1 MKKRYLLIV
10 VGLIVSIVLMLLVGI
25 EKSKQIKVN
34 AKIMEQEKTKE
45 IEYHIYKYNNDEGT
59 MLVKIQDKENGINEV
74 ILPDERVL
82 QCYGKTQ
89 VSIDYN
95 IQNSNE
101 YYFKAINTLGEVID
115 KTIVI
120 NQETL
125 EGLMPVQYS
134 EENTNLT
141 VDIEYNNYKNK
152 YYKFGESDTWV
163 QYNGEFN
170 ILVEE
175 AVKNNAYNEEDK
187 SVNVYLK
194 GADDLDNEVIVKTKI
209 SIKAELPRVNLII
222 RNTDTN
228 MDIEKVKKDIKT
240 KLAKSNISAGFMDI
254 ALGGEE
260 IVQSNAEDAKTIFDT
275 WGRVGYT
282 GRWYYDANR
291 KAIINSENTDNYT
304 GFYYSKRMDYNEIE
318 LEYTNTTT
326 DGDDDMM
333 GCMIRFNR
341 NSNGTVTTYLFAL
354 DRHDNGGGINNGAY
368 NGLLKITGKS
378 FAHGNVS
385 VLQRVNKV
393 WKRNEWT
400 KYKIIAKENNIK
412 VYIDDELVID
422 YTDNSAPILEGSYGF
437 FSYSQAYSMYKD
449 IKGKG
454 LRYYSLKEAIDITNW
469 DKDTNCIININ
480 NDKEEDLT
488 DEVALKLNEKKIH
501 YIGVTTEEHK
511 PEIDEFLP
519 KIINRGKYVN
529 NQDYEQMVNTIVE
542 YVKKI
547 KK

>member
-1 MKKRYLLIV
+1 MKKRYILVIGILTALIV
-10 VGLIVSIVLMLLVGI
+10 IILAIGTNKLNLIDTISR
-25 EKSKQIKVN
+25 
-34 AKIMEQEKTKE
+34 KTDKDPVKAVD
-45 IEYHIYKYNNDEGT
+45 YSVYKYDNDTGT
-59 MLVKIQDKENGINEV
+59 MLVKIQDDENG
-74 ILPDERVL
+74 LDEIICPNGTVL
-82 QCYGKTQ
+82 KCYGKTK

-95 IQNSNE
+95 IENNNE
-101 YYFKAINTLGEVID
+101 YYFKATNTSGEIID
-115 KTIVI
+115 RTIII
-120 NQETL
+120 NQESL
-125 EGLMPVQYS
+125 EDLIPVEYS

-141 VDIEYNNYKNK
+141 IDINYKEYKNK
-152 YYKFGESDTWV
+152 YYKFGESKEWV
-163 QYNGEFN
+163 QYNGQFD
-170 ILVEE
+170 ILVED
-175 AVKNNAYNEEDK
+175 AVKDNAYNEEYKTVDM
-187 SVNVYLK
+187 YLK
-194 GADDLDNEVIVKTKI
+194 GTDDLGNEVIVKKQI
-209 SIKAELPRVNLII
+209 AIKAELPKIRLTI

-228 MDIEKVKKDIKT
+228 MDIEQMKKDIKT
-240 KLAKSNISAGFMDI
+240 KLAQDNISAGFMDI

-260 IVQSNAEDAKTIFDT
+260 IVQSNGEDAQTIFNT
-275 WGRVGYT
+275 WGRVGWT
-282 GRWYYDANR
+282 GRWYYDANS
-291 KAIINSENTDNYT
+291 KSIINSENTDNYT
-304 GFYYSKRMDYNEIE
+304 GFYYAKKMDYNEIE

-326 DGDDDMM
+326 DSDDDMM

-378 FAHGNVS
+378 FAHGNVK

-400 KYKIIAKENNIK
+400 KYKITAKENNIK

-422 YTDNSAPILEGSYGF
+422 YTDNSDPILEGSYGF
-437 FSYSQAYSMYKD
+437 FSYSQAYSMYRD

-501 YIGVTTEEHK
+501 YIGVTIEEHK
-511 PEIDEFLP
+511 QELEEFLP

-529 NQDYEQMVNTIVE
+529 SQDYEQMVNTIVE

>member
-1 MKKRYLLIV
+1 MKKRYLLIA
-10 VGLIVSIVLMLLVGI
+10 IVLMVFLLLMLFVGI
-25 EKSKQIKVN
+25 QRAKQINVN
-34 AKIMEQEKTKE
+34 AKIMEQDKIKE
-45 IEYHIYKYNNDEGT
+45 VEYHIYKYNNDEGT
-59 MLVKIQDKENGINEV
+59 MLVKIQDKENGISEI

-89 VSIDYN
+89 VSIDYH
-95 IQNSNE
+95 IQNNNE

-125 EGLMPVQYS
+125 ESLMPLQYN

-141 VDIEYNNYKNK
+141 IDINYDEYKNK
-152 YYKFGESDTWV
+152 YYKFGESDTWI
-163 QYNGEFN
+163 QYNGKFD

-175 AVKNNAYNEEDK
+175 AVKNNAYNEEYKTVDI
-187 SVNVYLK
+187 YLK
-194 GADDLDNEVIVKTKI
+194 GTDDLENEVIVKTKI
-209 SIKAELPRVNLII
+209 AIKAELPKVKLII
-222 RNTDTN
+222 RNTDTK
-228 MDIEKVKKDIKT
+228 MDIEKMKQDIKN
-240 KLAKSNISAGFMDI
+240 KLAKNNISAGFMDL

-260 IVQSNAEDAKTIFDT
+260 IVQSNGEDAQTIFNT

-282 GRWYYDANR
+282 GRWYYDANS
-291 KAIINSENTDNYT
+291 KSIINSENTDNYT

-318 LEYTNTTT
+318 LEYNNTTT
-326 DGDDDMM
+326 DSDDDMM

-341 NSNGTVTTYLFAL
+341 NANGTVTTYLFAL
-354 DRHDNGGGINNGAY
+354 DRHDNGGGIGNGAY

-378 FAHGNVS
+378 FAHGNVQ
-385 VLQRVNKV
+385 VLQRINRVWTRNK
-393 WKRNEWT
+393 WT
-400 KYKIIAKENNIK
+400 KYRIVAKENNIK
-412 VYIDDELVID
+412 VYIDNQLVID

-437 FSYSQAYSMYKD
+437 FSYSQAYSRYKD

-454 LRYYSLKEAIDITNW
+454 LKYYSLKEAIDITNW
-469 DKDTNCIININ
+469 DKETNCIININ

-488 DEVALKLNEKKIH
+488 DEVAYKMHKNKIH

-511 PEIDEFLP
+511 QEVNEFLP
-519 KIINRGKYVN
+519 KILNRGTYVN
-529 NQDYEQMVNTIVE
+529 STDYEKMVDSIVE
-542 YVKKI
+542 YVKTI

>member
-1 MKKRYLLIV
+1 MKKKYLLIV
-10 VGLIVSIVLMLLVGI
+10 LILMVFLLLI
-25 EKSKQIKVN
+25 LFAQIKKTRQIN
-34 AKIMEQEKTKE
+34 INTDTAKQEIIKG

-74 ILPDERVL
+74 ILPDGKVL

-95 IQNSNE
+95 IQNNTE
-101 YYFKAINTLGEVID
+101 YYFKAINTLEEVID

-125 EGLMPVQYS
+125 ESLMPVQYS

-141 VDIEYNNYKNK
+141 VGIEYNNYKNK
-152 YYKFGESDTWV
+152 YYKFGESDTWI
-163 QYNGEFN
+163 QYNGQFN

-175 AVKNNAYNEEDK
+175 AVKNNAFNEEDK
-187 SVNVYLK
+187 TVSIYLK
-194 GADDLDNEVIVKTKI
+194 GADDLDNEVIVKNKI
-209 SIKAELPRVNLII
+209 AIKAELPKVKLII

-228 MDIEKVKKDIKT
+228 MDIEKVKEDIKT
-240 KLAKSNISAGFMDI
+240 KLAESNISAGFMDI

-282 GRWYYDANR
+282 GRWYYDANS
-291 KAIINSENTDNYT
+291 KSIINSENTDNYT
-304 GFYYSKRMDYNEIE
+304 GFYYAKKMDYNEIE
-318 LEYTNTTT
+318 LEYNNTTT
-326 DGDDDMM
+326 DSDDDMM

-341 NSNGTVTTYLFAL
+341 NANGTVTTYLFAL
-354 DRHDNGGGINNGAY
+354 DRHDNGGGISNGAY

-385 VLQRVNKV
+385 VLQRVNKI

-400 KYKIIAKENNIK
+400 KYKITAKENNIK
-412 VYIDDELVID
+412 VYINDELVID

-437 FSYSQAYSMYKD
+437 FSYSQAYSKYKD

-469 DKDTNCIININ
+469 DKDTNFLININ
-480 NDKEEDLT
+480 NDTEEDLT
-488 DEVALKLNEKKIH
+488 DEVALKMHENKIH

-511 PEIDEFLP
+511 QEIDEFLP
-519 KIINRGKYVN
+519 KILNRGIYVN
-529 NQDYEQMVNTIVE
+529 SQDYEQMVNTIVE
-542 YVKKI
+542 YVKKV